1 MLLCSLRVACATPFL
16 FLKYGESQSNSLSV
30 MVIYLSPSPM
40 VQTSVC
46 YVAVRRLLL
55 FGLRASFLILRR
67 SQFALVISGVFDDWH
82 TMEGSRTVAVH
93 RLPAA
98 APERLVATIHYFI
111 VSREPSHLL
120 ARRPALL

>member
-1 MLLCSLRVACATPFL
+1 MLLCSLRVACATPSL

-67 SQFALVISGVFDDWH
+67 SQFALVISGVFDDGTLWK
-82 TMEGSRTVAVH
+82 E
-93 RLPAA
+93 A
-98 APERLVATIHYFI
+98 APLPCTVYQPQPPRAACGCHSFI
-111 VSREPSHLL
+111 VSWKGYSCS
-120 ARRPALL
+120 